1 MGDSGHMRWGRG
13 IQLNDR
19 PEEVTAVDEGPAP
32 PAGGAPIGASLEV
45 LTGPEDG
52 TILLVEEATVM
63 IGRGA
68 DVDIRI
74 PDPTVSRRHLKL
86 ARHDG
91 VFHLTE
97 LSSSNGTRVDGR
109 NVHGTVKLRNRC
121 RLRLG
126 KRTEMEFTAVD
137 AAGLS
142 RARQRMHLTAR
153 LELERKY
160 SRTLA
165 DQTARL
171 RAAHTDLVEFAR
183 ATSHDL
189 RAPLHSIG
197 ALAELLA
204 LQYGGQL
211 DDKADEHLRSIV
223 DTIHRMDV
231 LLGDLSEYSQSR
243 EDKPRSPV
251 DLNEALDDASSNLRA
266 VLEQAGAVVE
276 ADRLPTV
283 AGHRTEL
290 TRLLQNLIENAVKFR
305 SQAPPHITIQ
315 AEPSD
320 DEWIV
325 SVADNGIGVDSQDP
339 QAVFRVFKRLH
350 REDEYPGTGIGL
362 AVAQR
367 VVHMHGG
374 RIWVESAPG
383 RGSTF
388 RFTIE
393 RDDDELS
400 SRDTLDPDMDEAT
413 IV

>member
-1 MGDSGHMRWGRG
+1 MGDSGHVRWGKG
-13 IQLNDR
+13 VQINQR
-19 PEEVTAVDEGPAP
+19 PEEITAVDEGPAP
-32 PAGGAPIGASLEV
+32 PSGGAPIGACLEV
-45 LTGPEDG
+45 LTGADEG
-52 TILLVEEATVM
+52 TILLVEEASCQ

-68 DVDIRI
+68 DADIRI
-74 PDPTVSRRHLKL
+74 PDPTVSRLHLKL
-86 ARHDG
+86 VLRDG

-126 KRTEMEFTAVD
+126 KRTELEFTAVD
-137 AAGLS
+137 LAGLS

-165 DQTARL
+165 DQTAKA

-189 RAPLHSIG
+189 RAPLHNIG
-197 ALAELLA
+197 ALAELLS

-211 DDKADEHLRSIV
+211 DDKADAHMRSIV
-223 DTIHRMDV
+223 DTVHRMDV
-231 LLGDLSEYSQSR
+231 LLGDLAEYSQSR
-243 EDKPRSPV
+243 EDKPRAPV
-251 DLNEALDDASSNLRA
+251 DLHEVLDDACSNLRS
-266 VLEQAGAVVE
+266 LLDQAGAVVDT
-276 ADRLPTV
+276 DRLPTV
-283 AGHRTEL
+283 AGYRTEL

-305 SQAPPHITIQ
+305 SQAPPHIEVS
-315 AEPSD
+315 AEAGD
-320 DEWIV
+320 DEWTISV
-325 SVADNGIGVDSQDP
+325 SDNGIGVDSRDP
-339 QAVFRVFKRLH
+339 QAIFRVFKRLH
-350 REDEYPGTGIGL
+350 REAEYPGTGIGL

-374 RIWVESAPG
+374 RIWVDSDPG

-388 RFTIE
+388 HFTLE
-393 RDDDELS
+393 REEDELS
-400 SRDTLDPDMDEAT
+400 SRDTLEPDLDEAT